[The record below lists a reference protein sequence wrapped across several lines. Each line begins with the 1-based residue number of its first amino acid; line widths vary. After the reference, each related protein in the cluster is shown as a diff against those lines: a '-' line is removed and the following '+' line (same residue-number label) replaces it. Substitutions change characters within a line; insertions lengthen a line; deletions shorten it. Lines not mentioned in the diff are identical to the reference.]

1 MPTASSPPSVT
12 QGCQGL
18 STSAAADSG
27 SSFRPQPSNLPPAE
41 QFSNGLAEV
50 FSDLAD
56 LFGNPR
62 SVGAIYGL
70 LFSSEDPLTMDLI
83 ATRLGLSM
91 GSVSQGLRTLE
102 DFGAIERHGQ
112 NGERTAR
119 TYRAKHMLKPLIA
132 GFVGQRL
139 VPRLEAS
146 SNRLMGLEALLNT
159 PSLQSPTQ
167 VSSLAFRRSR
177 LERVVQWHDKARTFL
192 PLARKILGAG

>member
-1 MPTASSPPSVT
+1 MTSSATDLALPSAQAPEV
-12 QGCQGL
+12 
-18 STSAAADSG
+18 
-27 SSFRPQPSNLPPAE
+27 
-41 QFSNGLAEV
+41 QFTDGLAEI

-70 LFSSEDPLTMDLI
+70 LFASAEPLTMDLI

-102 DFGAIERHGQ
+102 EFGAIERHGQ

-119 TYRAKHMLKPLIA
+119 YYSAKHMLKPLIA
-132 GFVGQRL
+132 GFVRQRL
-139 VPRLEAS
+139 QPRLDAT
-146 SNRLMGLEALLNT
+146 NQRLMDLEALLEQM
-159 PSLQSPTQ
+159 PPDQAQ
-167 VSSLAFRRSR
+167 EAAWR

>member
-1 MPTASSPPSVT
+1 MTSPATDLALPSAQAPEV
-12 QGCQGL
+12 
-18 STSAAADSG
+18 
-27 SSFRPQPSNLPPAE
+27 
-41 QFSNGLAEV
+41 QFTDGLAEI

-70 LFSSEDPLTMDLI
+70 LFASAEPLTMDLI

-102 DFGAIERHGQ
+102 EFGAIERHGQ

-119 TYRAKHMLKPLIA
+119 YYSAKHMLKPLIA
-132 GFVGQRL
+132 GFVRQRL
-139 VPRLEAS
+139 QPRLDAT
-146 SNRLMGLEALLNT
+146 NQRLMDLEALLEQM
-159 PSLQSPTQ
+159 PQDQ
-167 VSSLAFRRSR
+167 AQEAAWR
-177 LERVVQWHDKARTFL
+177 LERVVQWHDKARILL

>member
-1 MPTASSPPSVT
+1 VTPPATALAPPSAQAPEV
-12 QGCQGL
+12 
-18 STSAAADSG
+18 
-27 SSFRPQPSNLPPAE
+27 
-41 QFSNGLAEV
+41 QFTDGLAEV

-70 LFSSEDPLTMDLI
+70 LFASAEPLTMDLI

-102 DFGAIERHGQ
+102 EFGAIERHGQ

-139 VPRLEAS
+139 VPRLDATS
-146 SNRLMGLEALLNT
+146 QRLMDLEALLNT

>member
-1 MPTASSPPSVT
+1 MPTASSSPSVT
-12 QGCQGL
+12 QVCHGL
-18 STSAAADSG
+18 SPSAAADSG
-27 SSFRPQPSNLPPAE
+27 SGLIPQPSNLPPAE
-41 QFSNGLAEV
+41 QFSDGLAEI

-70 LFSSEDPLTMDLI
+70 LFASAEPLTMDLI

-91 GSVSQGLRTLE
+91 GSVSQGLRNLE

-132 GFVGQRL
+132 GFVGQRV
-139 VPRLEAS
+139 VPRLDAT
-146 SNRLMGLEALLNT
+146 NQRLMDLEALLEQM
-159 PSLQSPTQ
+159 PQDQ
-167 VSSLAFRRSR
+167 AQEAAWR

>member
-1 MPTASSPPSVT
+1 MPTASSSPSVT
-12 QGCQGL
+12 QVSGL
-18 STSAAADSG
+18 I
-27 SSFRPQPSNLPPAE
+27 PQPSNLPPAE
-41 QFSNGLAEV
+41 QFSDGLAEI

-70 LFSSEDPLTMDLI
+70 LFASAEPLTMDLI
-83 ATRLGLSM
+83 ATRLDLSM

-132 GFVGQRL
+132 GFVGQRV
-139 VPRLEAS
+139 VPRLDATS
-146 SNRLMGLEALLNT
+146 QRLMSLEALLEQM
-159 PSLQSPTQ
+159 PQDQ
-167 VSSLAFRRSR
+167 AQEAAWR

>member
-1 MPTASSPPSVT
+1 MT
-12 QGCQGL
+12 
-18 STSAAADSG
+18 
-27 SSFRPQPSNLPPAE
+27 PPATE
-41 QFSNGLAEV
+41 ELALPSAQAPEVQFTDGLAEV

-70 LFSSEDPLTMDLI
+70 LFASAEPLTMDLI

-102 DFGAIERHGQ
+102 EFGAIERHGQ

-139 VPRLEAS
+139 VPRLDATS
-146 SNRLMGLEALLNT
+146 QRLMDLEALLNT